1 MANTTEQQSH
11 EKKGPAEPV
20 SASSDALAASATK
33 SARPAATIRYLDRP
47 EIAETFADS
56 ISGLMFD
63 GQVLRIEFAVT
74 RLDDVKPDAPIS
86 GRRYPACRVVLSASG
101 ALDLIN
107 RVQQITAALRQAAAA
122 KQPPPA
128 GGSAE

>member
-1 MANTTEQQSH
+1 MANTTEQQRSK
-11 EKKGPAEPV
+11 ENRPAEQV
-20 SASSDALAASATK
+20 SASSDSVAASAAK
-33 SARPAATIRYLDRP
+33 SVRPAATIRYLDRP
-47 EIAETFADS
+47 EIAETFADF

-86 GRRYPACRVVLSASG
+86 GRRYPASRIVLSASG

-107 RVQQITAALRQAAAA
+107 RVQQITA
-122 KQPPPA
+122 
-128 GGSAE
+128 